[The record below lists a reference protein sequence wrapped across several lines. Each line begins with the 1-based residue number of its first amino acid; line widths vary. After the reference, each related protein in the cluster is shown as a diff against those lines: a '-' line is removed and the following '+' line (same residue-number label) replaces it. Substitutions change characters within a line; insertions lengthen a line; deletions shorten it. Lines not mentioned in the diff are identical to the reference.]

1 MSLARVEIHT
11 DQSVSSVMIDGKDV
25 SIEISE
31 VVYRHKAGEIP
42 TLTVTYLVQEAE
54 IKTVGSALV
63 NKLRYSIDDLLGRG
77 NKSEV

>member
-1 MSLARVEIHT
+1 MSLARVEIHAEE
-11 DQSVSSVMIDGKDV
+11 SIASVMIDGEDV
-25 SIEISE
+25 SMQISE
-31 VVYRHKAGEIP
+31 VCYRHKAGEIP

>member
-11 DQSVSSVMIDGKDV
+11 EQSVSSVMIDGKDV
-25 SIEISE
+25 SMEISE

>member
-1 MSLARVEIHT
+1 MSLARVEIHAE
-11 DQSVSSVMIDGKDV
+11 QSVSSVMIDGKDV
-25 SIEISE
+25 SMEISE

-63 NKLRYSIDDLLGRG
+63 NKLRYSIDDLSGRG
-77 NKSEV
+77 NKHEV

>member
-11 DQSVSSVMIDGKDV
+11 DQSVSSVMIDGEDV
-25 SIEISE
+25 SMQISE

-63 NKLRYSIDDLLGRG
+63 KKLRYSIDDLSGRG
-77 NKSEV
+77 SKNEV

>member
-11 DQSVSSVMIDGKDV
+11 DQSVSSVMIDGEDV
-25 SIEISE
+25 SMQISE

-54 IKTVGSALV
+54 IQAVGSV
-63 NKLRYSIDDLLGRG
+63 VVKKPRGSIDDLFGRG
-77 NKSEV
+77 KETTE

>member
-1 MSLARVEIHT
+1 MSLARVEIHA

-25 SIEISE
+25 SMEISE

>member
-11 DQSVSSVMIDGKDV
+11 KQSVSSVMIDGKDV
-25 SIEISE
+25 SMEISE

>member
-11 DQSVSSVMIDGKDV
+11 EEPITSVIIDGKDV
-25 SIEISE
+25 SMQISE

-54 IKTVGSALV
+54 IKTVGSVLV
-63 NKLRYSIDDLLGRG
+63 K
-77 NKSEV
+77 KP

>member
-25 SIEISE
+25 SMEISE

-42 TLTVTYLVQEAE
+42 ALTVTYLVQEAE